1 MKELQIIIKPEDDGN
16 PLNQEKGR
24 EPAEGRTTV
33 GWKLTADDG
42 EVFGDYISMPNTED
56 RGEIEQAVK
65 LMLNQAYST
74 DMILCLQSLQGG

>member
-42 EVFGDYISMPNTED
+42 EVFGDYISMPSTDD
-56 RGEIEQAVK
+56 RGIIAKAVK
-65 LMLNQAYST
+65 LMLQQAYT
-74 DMILCLQSLQGG
+74 TEMYLVLEVE

>member
-42 EVFGDYISMPNTED
+42 EVFGDYISMPSTDD
-56 RGEIEQAVK
+56 RGIIAKAVK
-65 LMLNQAYST
+65 LMLQQAYT
-74 DMILCLQSLQGG
+74 TEMYLVLEGE

>member
-24 EPAEGRTTV
+24 EPQEGRTTV

-42 EVFGDYISMPNTED
+42 EVFGDYISMSSTDD
-56 RGEIEQAVK
+56 RGEVEKAVK
-65 LMLNQAYST
+65 LMLKQAYIT
-74 DMILCLQSLQGG
+74 EMYLVLEGE